1 MREFKHDDLIDR
13 DKITAKVSL
22 KNMGVDVSPVIS
34 FLKFHELFSQQI

>member
-1 MREFKHDDLIDR
+1 MREFKHEDTIDK

-22 KNMGVDVSPVIS
+22 KNMGFDVSPVTS